1 MSNPAAPVPDH
12 TAVRVALW
20 RALHV
25 QVDSPPHVLEDEVG
39 LRLAAPEADWRLRP
53 DMDPQGTRRFR
64 AGIVARARVVED
76 LLLEGLAQGVHQYV
90 LLGAGLDTFAQRRP
104 ELASQLR
111 IFEVDQP
118 ETQAWKQRRLQELG
132 FGIPEWLR
140 FVPVNF
146 EAGERWW
153 EELERSGF
161 RNQEPA
167 LVASLG
173 VSLYLSREA
182 NTSLLRQ
189 VATLAPGSTLVV
201 SFILPLELCD
211 PEERPG
217 REAAEKGARARGT
230 PFISSFSPQEMLQL
244 AQDAGFRQVQHLSA
258 ASLTQRYFSG
268 RADGLRP
275 GSEEL
280 IVAAV

>member
-1 MSNPAAPVPDH
+1 
-12 TAVRVALW
+12 VRVALW

-25 QVDSPPHVLEDEVG
+25 EIDPPPHVLEDEVG
-39 LRLAAPEADWRLRP
+39 LRLAEPEAGWRQRP

-76 LLLEGLAQGVHQYV
+76 LLQERLAQGVRQYV

-104 ELASQLR
+104 EVASQLR
-111 IFEVDQP
+111 LFEVDEP
-118 ETQAWKQRRLQELG
+118 ETQAWKQQRLRALG

-153 EELERSGF
+153 EQLAQAGF
-161 RNQEPA
+161 RNDQPA

-182 NTSLLRQ
+182 NSSLLRQ
-189 VATLAPGSTLVV
+189 VAALAPGSTLVS
-201 SFILPLELCD
+201 SFILPIELCE

-217 REAAEKGARARGT
+217 REAAERGARARGT
-230 PFISSFSPQEMLQL
+230 PFVCSFSPQEMLQL
-244 AQDAGFRQVQHLSA
+244 ARDAGFRQVQHLSSA
-258 ASLTQRYFSG
+258 HLTQRYFSG

-280 IVAAV
+280 IVASI